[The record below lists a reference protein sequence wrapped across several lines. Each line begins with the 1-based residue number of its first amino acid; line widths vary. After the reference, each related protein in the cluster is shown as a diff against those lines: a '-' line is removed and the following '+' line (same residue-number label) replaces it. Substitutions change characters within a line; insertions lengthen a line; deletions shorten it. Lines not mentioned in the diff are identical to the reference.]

1 MQGCNL
7 LLEGTCD
14 NNAFGFNFT
23 DLSFTHRLRVVGKIR
38 NMTFETESDYYLKSN
53 GEKVLIY
60 ADTQENLELQI
71 LDLPAY
77 VHSAVNMMLLC
88 DTFTIDGVEYVK
100 VGEYAPNWRKSS
112 AKAPV
117 IVTIAKAT
125 QNRFNTFS

>member
-1 MQGCNL
+1 
-7 LLEGTCD
+7 
-14 NNAFGFNFT
+14 
-23 DLSFTHRLRVVGKIR
+23 
-38 NMTFETESDYYLKSN
+38 MTFETESDYYLKSN

-125 QNRFNTFS
+125 QNRFNTYS